1 MRASAVSLCL
11 LALAGRSLAQFVAQ
25 PTDLKTVQGA
35 GGVKVRFKEVPA
47 GICETAPNVKS
58 FSGYADVSDTQHI
71 FFWMFEARSVDPT
84 KAPLTIRLD
93 GGPGASSM
101 NSLFSD
107 MGPCT
112 VDATGKV
119 VSNPF
124 AWNNVSN
131 VVFVDSPTTV
141 GFSFTTLTNA
151 TMSPTTFQIVPTQ
164 KCTTADPGCGTY
176 SSPDLTLESNS
187 TVAAAGVFYSAM
199 QGFMGA
205 FPQYSANGV
214 HIAGSSYSG
223 HYGPIYS
230 DHILQQNKLN
240 APGTIPIPLKS
251 LVIQNGF
258 YDTRVQF
265 EAYLNITLS
274 PGNTYDFAPYTPALQ
289 AQLEKNM
296 YGAGG
301 CQAQQAACNAVPPP
315 ADINNICAAAD
326 TFCVANIEQFF
337 DDNVK
342 RNEED
347 MRQLAPDPFPPSFYV
362 SYLNDAAVQRA
373 IGASTN
379 FTPAS
384 IQTFTAFNSTG
395 DDSRTGALVM
405 SSLQSLV
412 QQGVTVAMYAGDADY
427 DSNWVGGQVV
437 ADNVGAPGWARAG
450 FVNLT
455 AGGGGGADASVVRGE
470 TKQAGGFSFTRLFFA
485 GHVAAFYEPAGAL
498 AVFERAISGRDV
510 ATGLAPAATNGT
522 TAAAGAVAR
531 PAAGLFR
538 EGAGTIRM
546 QVTPPG
552 SVYNTRT
559 HLPETGTSGDR
570 LLLASKEQVVD
581 LHPMAGVTVKNMKK
595 AMAQQEHLRR
605 KREAGGET

>member
-1 MRASAVSLCL
+1 M
-11 LALAGRSLAQFVAQ
+11 LAFTILVLQLFACRSLAQFVSQ

-35 GGVKVRFKEVPA
+35 GGVQVRFKEVPA
-47 GICETAPNVKS
+47 GICETTPNVRS
-58 FSGYADVSDTQHI
+58 FAGYADVSATQHI
-71 FFWMFEARSVDPT
+71 YFWMFEARSVDPT
-84 KAPLTIRLD
+84 KAPLTVRLD

-112 VDATGKV
+112 VDAGGNLV
-119 VSNPF
+119 NNPF
-124 AWNNVSN
+124 AWNNISN

-151 TMSPTTFQIVPTQ
+151 TQSATTFEIVPTET
-164 KCTTADPGCGTY
+164 CTTADPGCGTY
-176 SSPDLTLESNS
+176 SSPDLSLESNS
-187 TVAAAGVFYSAM
+187 TVAAASVFYSAM

-205 FPQYSANGV
+205 FPQYSSNGV

-240 APGTIPIPLKS
+240 TPGTIPIPLKS

-265 EAYLNITLS
+265 EAYLNITVS

-289 AQLEKNM
+289 AQLEKNL

-326 TFCVANIEQFF
+326 TFCVAEVEQFF
-337 DDNVK
+337 DDNAK

-362 SYLNDAAVQRA
+362 SYLNDARVQQA

-405 SSLQSLV
+405 TSLQSLV

-427 DSNWVGGQVV
+427 DSNWLGGQVV
-437 ADNVGAPGWARAG
+437 ADNVNAPGWARAG
-450 FVNLT
+450 FVNMT
-455 AGGGGGADASVVRGE
+455 AGSDGAVRGE
-470 TKQAGGFSFTRLFFA
+470 TKQAGAFSFTRVFFA

-498 AVFERAISGRDV
+498 AVFERAITGRDV
-510 ATGLAPAATNGT
+510 ATGLTPATGAAANVT
-522 TAAAGAVAR
+522 TAGRA
-531 PAAGLFR
+531 AAGLFR
-538 EGAGTIRM
+538 EGPGTI
-546 QVTPPG
+546 QTKVTPPG
-552 SVYNTRT
+552 AVYNTLT
-559 HLPETGTSGDR
+559 HLPEAGTNGTR
-570 LLLASKEQVVD
+570 LLSSKAQVVD

-595 AMAQQEHLRR
+595 MMVQERLRR
-605 KREAGGET
+605 RREAGGRV

>member
-1 MRASAVSLCL
+1 MHAFAVSIFLIG
-11 LALAGRSLAQFVAQ
+11 ALTCRSLAQFVAQ

-58 FSGYADVSDTQHI
+58 YAGYADVSDTQHI

-112 VDATGKV
+112 IDATGKLV
-119 VSNPF
+119 NNPF
-124 AWNNVSN
+124 AWNNISN

-151 TMSPTTFQIVPTQ
+151 TQSPTTFTIVPTQ

-240 APGTIPIPLKS
+240 TPGTIPIPLKS

-326 TFCVANIEQFF
+326 TFCVANVEQFF

-362 SYLNDAAVQRA
+362 AYLNDAKVQQA

-384 IQTFTAFNSTG
+384 IQTFNAFNSTG

-437 ADNVGAPGWARAG
+437 ADNVGAPGWGSAG
-450 FVNLT
+450 FVNMT
-455 AGGGGGADASVVRGE
+455 AGGDGVVRGE
-470 TKQAGGFSFTRLFFA
+470 TKQAGGFSFTRVFFA

-498 AVFERAISGRDV
+498 AVFERAITGRDV
-510 ATGLAPAATNGT
+510 ATGLAPAT
-522 TAAAGAVAR
+522 AAGAMNGTAVAGGR
-531 PAAGLFR
+531 PTAGLFR
-538 EGAGTIRM
+538 EGASTIRM
-546 QVTPPG
+546 QVSPPG

-559 HLPETGTSGDR
+559 HLPETAGGASGNR
-570 LLLASKEQVVD
+570 LLSSKEQVVD
-581 LHPMAGVTVKNMKK
+581 LHPMAGVTVKNIKK
-595 AMAQQEHLRR
+595 AMVQEHLRR
-605 KREAGGET
+605 RREAGGGS